1 MSVVRFG
8 GVGQPVFTTGPA
20 ALPAPSSAKVQSV
33 VLKLQQVWN
42 RLVATSQQAANILP
56 ALLSP
61 VALVALALGIWR
73 LGSDLGWTG
82 DFVISE
88 GFFSHW
94 MVWIAL
100 ALTLQTASTSLS
112 RFERKR
118 ATAEN

>member
-8 GVGQPVFTTGPA
+8 GVVQPAFTTGPV
-20 ALPAPSSAKVQSV
+20 ALPAPSSAKLQSI
-33 VLKLQQVWN
+33 VLRLQRGWN
-42 RLVATSQQAANILP
+42 RVVTTSQQAANILP

-61 VALVALALGIWR
+61 AALIALVLGIWR

-82 DFVISE
+82 DFVIAE